1 MKTLNKHEV
10 GRLRGASAAP
20 SPSQCPQRPGSGE
33 RDESTRESAFSVT
46 RRARPTPLALNVSRE
61 VLRCRRAWPAGPP
74 ASCHRPT
81 STIPGGTPVPCAG
94 LGSAGILPSEG
105 PGCSLGSHS
114 QCWPSPSPSPPISMG
129 PTSGWGQLRA
139 PPDCYRGSWD
149 GQLDRAPA
157 STSLGPRS
165 AGLWR
170 PKSSPSLLR
179 LLLHKITPKLAALN
193 NNVYSPT
200 FPEAGSLAIGGCSR
214 AGSSGG
220 SGGELSP
227 RLLRLLRAVP
237 PPTPAL
243 PRPRRVPQIL
253 PPPWTPTQ

>member
-1 MKTLNKHEV
+1 M
-10 GRLRGASAAP
+10 RGASAAP

-61 VLRCRRAWPAGPP
+61 VLRCLRAWPAGPP

-81 STIPGGTPVPCAG
+81 STIPGGTPVPRAG

-114 QCWPSPSPSPPISMG
+114 QCWPSPSPSPPISVG

-157 STSLGPRS
+157 STSFGPRS

-200 FPEAGSLAIGGCSR
+200 FPEAGSLAIGGGSR